1 MLGMRSGFKGMAQ
14 AVSGEETRGSSPWM
28 GRIITLL
35 LLAAAVGLL
44 LSRL

>member
-1 MLGMRSGFKGMAQ
+1 MLGMRTGFRGMSD
-14 AVSGEETRGSSPWM
+14 AVTGAETSRRAKWM

-35 LLAAAVGLL
+35 LIAAAVGLL

>member
-1 MLGMRSGFKGMAQ
+1 MLGMRTGFRGMSD
-14 AVSGEETRGSSPWM
+14 AVTGVETSSRAKWM

-35 LLAAAVGLL
+35 LIAAAVGLL